1 MNTNGNAYTV
11 IYSAVLVILV
21 AAILAFVAMTLQP
34 MQNEN
39 VKIET
44 ITKVLSAAA
53 QADESVT
60 IGEDTDVMSMYA
72 ENIIDAFLVDGNG
85 AKVKELNTG
94 KEDRKKIEVPSTSD
108 LKKQNDIIK
117 KIEEGNKDLLKDLNL
132 PVFVFNIKGQKVTVL
147 PCYGAGLWGPIWG
160 YIAVAEDGKT
170 LDGAIFDH
178 KGETP
183 GLGAKIAEK
192 PFYSLFKGKTFGSG
206 DVMFTV
212 AKAGTH
218 DTAHGVDAISGAT
231 ITSQA
236 LGKSINL
243 WARYYEPY
251 LASAAKA
258 AAADTVVGSTDVTE
272 VED

>member
-44 ITKVLSAAA
+44 ITKVLSAAT

-94 KEDRKKIEVPSTSD
+94 KED
-108 LKKQNDIIK
+108 IK

-258 AAADTVVGSTDVTE
+258 AAADTVVESTDVTE